1 MGRYDPRRLAPV
13 AELVDAADSKSVGGD
28 IVLVRVRPGA
38 PLRAHRLQKYSPH
51 AARLFCSRPRPTIRR
66 RRQAHIPRRSVSSSN
81 KMPAQPFTP
90 SNGPIPVE
98 RADSMSVIR
107 HGEPHKRTTITVGRG
122 SAGYWSRVEA

>member
-66 RRQAHIPRRSVSSSN
+66 RRQAHIPRAFGFVLEQNVRATVH
-81 KMPAQPFTP
+81 PFEWANSGGTSRQYVGYP
-90 SNGPIPVE
+90 TW
-98 RADSMSVIR
+98 
-107 HGEPHKRTTITVGRG
+107 RTTQENNNYCGTRQCGLLVAR
-122 SAGYWSRVEA
+122 